1 MSLGAG
7 TRGAISLVQVSK
19 AYAIMAGR
27 DYVIPDDIKEASLP
41 VFRHRV
47 QVAPEVAISGQN
59 VDDLL
64 RSALETIVAPRI

>member
-1 MSLGAG
+1 ME
-7 TRGAISLVQVSK
+7 
-19 AYAIMAGR
+19 GR
-27 DYVIPDDIKEASLP
+27 DYVMPDDIKRASLP

-64 RSALETIVAPRI
+64 TSALATVEAPRI